1 MVLLNAEQT
10 MKWISTLALG
20 DYNGAPLLTWNE
32 SGNRFTAI
40 VDTRVNA
47 HRLSERFGEVIVGR
61 VYPWN
66 AGVEGMRFRC
76 TYLNGEEIV

>member
-1 MVLLNAEQT
+1 
-10 MKWISTLALG
+10 MKWISTLTLG
-20 DYNGAPLLTWNE
+20 DYDGAPLLTWNE
-32 SGNRFTAI
+32 SGNRMTAI

-61 VYPWN
+61 VYSLNSDAP
-66 AGVEGMRFRC
+66 RFHC